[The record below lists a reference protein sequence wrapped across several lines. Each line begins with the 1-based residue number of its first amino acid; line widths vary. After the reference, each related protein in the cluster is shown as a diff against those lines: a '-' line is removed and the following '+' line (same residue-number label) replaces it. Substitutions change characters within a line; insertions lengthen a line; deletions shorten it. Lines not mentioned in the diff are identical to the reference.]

1 MAEYSPTTLRKK
13 LDKVDRMMLDLM
25 SDIGYENTKENK
37 KYMALEKKK
46 NEYEGAL
53 KEAESNKDNAK
64 KRAMSAVERRILEN
78 AERRKNEALQRKL
91 EAAEKVGGGRGGRAG
106 TFLFVCLFFMV
117 DQSTMFLPFSWIL
130 IWLRS
135 VDLPLA
141 WNLD

>member
-91 EAAEKVGGGRGGRAG
+91 EAAGGRGGRG
-106 TFLFVCLFFMV
+106 GEFFLCF
-117 DQSTMFLPFSWIL
+117 
-130 IWLRS
+130 
-135 VDLPLA
+135 
-141 WNLD
+141 